1 MGMFVSTTTFFS
13 RTPILSGNTGE
24 GDKEFLVPKDTNES
38 RLMATVYVCMREGVC
53 ASSFWHT
60 QAPFPTVDN

>member
-1 MGMFVSTTTFFS
+1 MGIFVSTTTFFFS

-38 RLMATVYVCMREGVC
+38 KLFLTVYVCV
-53 ASSFWHT
+53 
-60 QAPFPTVDN
+60 